1 VEKETARG
9 TEFSRREMLGVT
21 AAGVVAGAT
30 AVGMLGEGAAAASV
44 TSARRA
50 TSAAPVA
57 MVRRHV
63 GANVEVV
70 MTEGTKAARTLPVH
84 GFPDGW
90 RLRSGDLV
98 WVRKRPEGAAKDV
111 ASPLVRPV
119 TGSIAGRPEA
129 GKVLRI
135 ADSEALVSDHTITEV
150 GDHPDAAAPYVAQVM
165 DNAAGQQSVCMAVK
179 PLVAPL
185 RG

>member
-1 VEKETARG
+1 VENETARG

-30 AVGMLGEGAAAASV
+30 AVGVFGEGAAAASV
-44 TSARRA
+44 TSARRTA
-50 TSAAPVA
+50 GAAPVA

-63 GANVEVV
+63 GSNVEVV
-70 MTEGTKAARTLPVH
+70 MTEGTRAVRTIPVH

-90 RLRSGDLV
+90 QLRSGDLV
-98 WVRKRPEGAAKDV
+98 WVRRRPEGAAKDV

-119 TGSIAGRPEA
+119 TGNIAGRPEA

-135 ADSEALVSDHTITEV
+135 ADSQALVSDHTITQV
-150 GDHPDAAAPYVAQVM
+150 GDHPDAAAPYVAQLM
-165 DNAAGQQSVCMAVK
+165 DNAAGRQPVCIAVK

>member
-1 VEKETARG
+1 MEKETARG
-9 TEFSRREMLGVT
+9 TEFNRREMLGVT
-21 AAGVVAGAT
+21 AAGVVVGAT
-30 AVGMLGEGAAAASV
+30 AVGMFGGSAASASV
-44 TSARRA
+44 TSARRTA
-50 TSAAPVA
+50 AGAPVA

-63 GANVEVV
+63 GSTVEVV
-70 MTEGTKAARTLPVH
+70 MTGGTRAVRTVPVH

-98 WVRKRPEGAAKDV
+98 WMRRPQGAATDV

-119 TGSIAGRPEA
+119 TGNLAERPEA
-129 GKVLRI
+129 GKPLRI
-135 ADSEALVSDHTITEV
+135 ADTEALVSDHTITQV
-150 GDHPDAAAPYVAQVM
+150 GEHPDAAGTYLAQLV
-165 DNAAGQQSVCMAVK
+165 DNAAGRQPVCFAVK